1 MERQKAPL
9 IKEPAMETTDGDH
22 VQQTCGRCH
31 ATTSRLALSQSD
43 FRCPQCGQEMAYVDV
58 APNGTV
64 RGVFGF
70 LRNENEILEDRYQI
84 EKFLGK
90 GGFGAT
96 YFVRDLKLKGK
107 RRALKEVPTLMF
119 DETEVNVLSQLH
131 HPSIPDILDRFEKDG
146 MVYLILEFGGSQ
158 TLSQYCKAQGGRIP
172 LSVALPWMRQVCEAL
187 DYLHSQTP
195 PIIHRDLK
203 PDNILVDENNR
214 VMLIDFGISKE
225 SNESLYTRTIA
236 RAASLGFSPPE
247 QVLGT
252 GTDERSDIYAF
263 GATFYYVLTGTV
275 PPGAHERVAGKDLV
289 SVKQL
294 APETPPVLCEVVEK
308 ALQLNM
314 NERFQSVNEILD
326 VLDMLAD
333 GGLEQNPRAG
343 QTVRLDSVPSKGTS
357 PYANT
362 SRPLSTPLTIQPSV
376 PHSSASPSRK
386 RFVAAALVFLGLMA
400 VALLGYYSLKP
411 SKTSQH
417 HSSAK
422 DTSTQSEDKRA
433 DTPPLQPNE
442 GLEKNSKPG
451 EPSDGP
457 TAVSETHPSELPK
470 TRDVAAVSPP
480 ITPGPSVLQEQRNLP
495 PPAPETPEKSSHPP
509 STSTATDTLN
519 KVLSVSGGA
528 AHTPKP
534 IVGSDSIKIK
544 TKSTREGKTQ
554 FTEHSNPSDT
564 PVLVIEE
571 HKKVR

>member
-1 MERQKAPL
+1 MERQKVSL
-9 IKEPAMETTDGDH
+9 TKEPAMETTAGDH

-58 APNGTV
+58 APNGTI

-158 TLSQYCKAQGGRIP
+158 TLSQYCKAQGGQIP
-172 LSVALPWMRQVCEAL
+172 LAVALPWMRQVCEAL

-225 SNESLYTRTIA
+225 SNESLYTRTVA

-275 PPGAHERVAGKDLV
+275 PPGAHERVAGKNLV
-289 SVKQL
+289 PVHQF
-294 APETPPVLCEVVEK
+294 APETPPILCEVIEK

-314 NERFQSVNEILD
+314 NERPQTVREILD
-326 VLDMLAD
+326 VL
-333 GGLEQNPRAG
+333 EQVEVDDLGPNPHAMR
-343 QTVRLDSVPSKGTS
+343 TVRLGSDFPT
-357 PYANT
+357 A
-362 SRPLSTPLTIQPSV
+362 STR
-376 PHSSASPSRK
+376 SSASSRPVSRPIFIQDTTQTRTALPSRK
-386 RFVAAALVFLGLMA
+386 RILIALLVLLGLMSMGA
-400 VALLGYYSLKP
+400 VGYHLLKKP
-411 SKTSQH
+411 AETAPQENAVQQPPRTSQETVTPNNN
-417 HSSAK
+417 K
-422 DTSTQSEDKRA
+422 EVQEIDNRTQ
-433 DTPPLQPNE
+433 T
-442 GLEKNSKPG
+442 
-451 EPSDGP
+451 
-457 TAVSETHPSELPK
+457 T
-470 TRDVAAVSPP
+470 
-480 ITPGPSVLQEQRNLP
+480 
-495 PPAPETPEKSSHPP
+495 
-509 STSTATDTLN
+509 TSTATKPKGEDRQHSTASTVLEKNRNINTPPEPN
-519 KVLSVSGGA
+519 KPGRVRGDPKQVVAPNSPVSNWGLK
-528 AHTPKP
+528 TETK
-534 IVGSDSIKIK
+534 KI
-544 TKSTREGKTQ
+544 R
-554 FTEHSNPSDT
+554 
-564 PVLVIEE
+564 
-571 HKKVR
+571 